1 MPYLSTMQ
9 KLYHFYLKINNYNEI
24 DHKIK
29 YNFKYIVSN
38 SILNNLGSKFYFSG
52 LFFSIKYNSLELGLS
67 KIILSGGYPDIVW
80 TSNEARFALF
90 TNRKIKYW
98 DKTNDVYLK
107 YTSNKSKFIT
117 FIQLGLPNSLFSVR
131 ELDIFSRK
139 NIGSIMGLRKYDAF
153 EINGLIFGIEYT
165 RLLQGKFFDI
175 SPTPNWYQNAKYD
188 FSSFEGR
195 RWAAHSGTDSDD
207 LLVYRV

>member
-1 MPYLSTMQ
+1 MT
-9 KLYHFYLKINNYNEI
+9 FT
-24 DHKIK
+24 
-29 YNFKYIVSN
+29 
-38 SILNNLGSKFYFSG
+38 LN
-52 LFFSIKYNSLELGLS
+52 
-67 KIILSGGYPDIVW
+67 
-80 TSNEARFALF
+80 
-90 TNRKIKYW
+90 
-98 DKTNDVYLK
+98 
-107 YTSNKSKFIT
+107 TSNKSKFIT

-139 NIGSIMGLRKYDAF
+139 NIGSIMGLRMYDAF

-207 LLVYRV
+207 LLVYSGIIGRKKNIIIGLNYERHGVTYKFPLK